1 MARVLTIQ
9 HYMYTDEEMEL
20 NKLHLHNRLDEYEKL
35 KSSILNASNVIEQRM
50 IGDKMSHL
58 VLGGA
63 FCIEYDKHG
72 RISNIV
78 WRCHKNLSDEERQ
91 ALKARLDE
99 LN

>member
-9 HYMYTDEEMEL
+9 HFMYTDEEMEL
-20 NKLHLHNRLDEYEKL
+20 NKLHFQNRWDEYEKL
-35 KSSILNASNVIEQRM
+35 KSSILNDSNIIEQRI

-63 FCIEYDKHG
+63 FRIDHDKHG

-78 WRCHKNLSDEERQ
+78 WRRHDNLSKEEMQ